1 MNFTWS
7 PIIICVCDIDQ
18 VDSCL
23 LFSFVLDSSSKPTSP
38 QPSVPSVKKT
48 PGDKKVHKRNE
59 RGETPLHLAAIKGD
73 VKQTKKLIKAGA
85 DVNVA
90 DFAGK
95 RHTWWWQE
103 QPSSLHI
110 WMIFYNILIWLKKP
124 CYCYIPFCWQHLKY
138 TLFES
143 YYVYKNPP
151 QKVKLFFLVEVGI
164 HNIFI
169 PSHCIKC
176 WILNRCWILME
187 LLDVCSLHD

>member
-1 MNFTWS
+1 MNFIWS
-7 PIIICVCDIDQ
+7 PIIVCVCDIDQ

-23 LFSFVLDSSSKPTSP
+23 MFSFVLDSSSKPTSP

-95 RHTWWWQE
+95 SLSWWQE
-103 QPSSLHI
+103 QPSSLH
-110 WMIFYNILIWLKKP
+110 
-124 CYCYIPFCWQHLKY
+124 
-138 TLFES
+138 
-143 YYVYKNPP
+143 
-151 QKVKLFFLVEVGI
+151 
-164 HNIFI
+164 
-169 PSHCIKC
+169 
-176 WILNRCWILME
+176 
-187 LLDVCSLHD
+187 VCVICVIY

>member
-1 MNFTWS
+1 MNFIWS
-7 PIIICVCDIDQ
+7 PIIVCVCDIDQ

-23 LFSFVLDSSSKPTSP
+23 MFSFVLDSSSKPTSP

-95 RHTWWWQE
+95 SHSWWQE
-103 QPSSLHI
+103 QPSSLHVCVI
-110 WMIFYNILIWLKKP
+110 CVILESFVLIKNLP
-124 CYCYIPFCWQHLKY
+124 CCYIPFCQWHLKH
-138 TLFES
+138 TLFKS
-143 YYVYKNPP
+143 Y
-151 QKVKLFFLVEVGI
+151 
-164 HNIFI
+164 
-169 PSHCIKC
+169 
-176 WILNRCWILME
+176 
-187 LLDVCSLHD
+187 